1 MIQYL
6 PYYLLFAGGWSVMN
20 GVLHDFFVLK
30 THRTFDKELMR
41 LLTDGHI
48 LIFGG
53 IFYFLVFYGIKS
65 DQLQSYYIAIATSVF
80 LIGYCLIIFKMLP
93 AYGMIAFNVI
103 ALIWAIIGIIKVSS

>member
-53 IFYFLVFYGIKS
+53 IFYFLAFYGIKS
-65 DQLQSYYIAIATSVF
+65 NQVQSYYMAITTSIF

-93 AYGMIAFNVI
+93 AYGMIAFNLI
-103 ALIWAIIGIIKVSS
+103 ALIWAIIGISKVSL